1 MAAGLNYWLTAV
13 TRRKYVLVGSATA
26 SLLSTVTAVSQ
37 QLKQSELGRMFRVV
51 NSVSLP
57 VLNQRVRQELKVF
70 LNGIKNADVRLRL
83 WWPRGC

>member
-70 LNGIKNADVRLRL
+70 FKRH
-83 WWPRGC
+83 